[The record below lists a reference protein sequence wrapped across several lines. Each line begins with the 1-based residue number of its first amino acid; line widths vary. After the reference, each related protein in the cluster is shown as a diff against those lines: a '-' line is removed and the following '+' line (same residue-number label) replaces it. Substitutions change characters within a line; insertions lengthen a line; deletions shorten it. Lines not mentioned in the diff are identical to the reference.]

1 MRILLIEDDVN
12 LSDSLS
18 FQLEKEG
25 FTVDTCLDGLDA
37 SFYLD
42 QQVYD
47 LVLLDRMLPGVDGV
61 TILKRLRD
69 KNDTTPVILLTAL
82 GELQDKITGLDA
94 GADDYLVKPF
104 AFEELMA
111 RIRCIARRPH
121 NFKPQND
128 LTFGDIS
135 YQPFD
140 NVLKGNKGTCTLSK
154 KEGDLLEFFLRNKK
168 QTLPRN
174 TLLTKVWGPD
184 AEIEDGNLDNYIHFL
199 RRRLKAAS
207 SNVFIRTVRGIGYL
221 LEEEHV

>member
-94 GADDYLVKPF
+94 GADD
-104 AFEELMA
+104 
-111 RIRCIARRPH
+111 
-121 NFKPQND
+121 
-128 LTFGDIS
+128 
-135 YQPFD
+135 
-140 NVLKGNKGTCTLSK
+140 
-154 KEGDLLEFFLRNKK
+154 
-168 QTLPRN
+168 
-174 TLLTKVWGPD
+174 
-184 AEIEDGNLDNYIHFL
+184 
-199 RRRLKAAS
+199 
-207 SNVFIRTVRGIGYL
+207 
-221 LEEEHV
+221 